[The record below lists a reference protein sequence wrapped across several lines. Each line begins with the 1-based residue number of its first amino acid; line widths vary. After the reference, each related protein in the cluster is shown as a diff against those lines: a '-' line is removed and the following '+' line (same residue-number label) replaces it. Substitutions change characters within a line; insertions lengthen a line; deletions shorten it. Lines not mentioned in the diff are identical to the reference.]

1 MMLKILTLIF
11 PFIRPSE
18 ASADSLKAKMDILL
32 PAMAWVESRNNP
44 NCIGD
49 DGDAIG
55 IYQIH
60 YAYWQDAVEHD
71 KTIGGKYEDCFKPKY
86 AEKIVRAYM
95 DRYAP
100 ENATFEQLARIHN
113 GGPSGHNRNSTIK
126 YWKKI
131 QKRLNNEPD
140 EHPGEL
146 TKTRNRKGNR

>member
-60 YAYWQDAVEHD
+60 FAYWQDAVEHD
-71 KTIGGKYEDCFKPKY
+71 KTIGGKYEDCMDKAY
-86 AEKIVRAYM
+86 AEKIVRAYWA
-95 DRYAP
+95 RYAP
-100 ENATFEQLARIHN
+100 KGATLEQLARIHN
-113 GGPSGHNRNSTIK
+113 GGPKGYTRNATLK
-126 YWKKI
+126 YWQKI
-131 QKRLNNEPD
+131 VKAMQK
-140 EHPGEL
+140 
-146 TKTRNRKGNR
+146 